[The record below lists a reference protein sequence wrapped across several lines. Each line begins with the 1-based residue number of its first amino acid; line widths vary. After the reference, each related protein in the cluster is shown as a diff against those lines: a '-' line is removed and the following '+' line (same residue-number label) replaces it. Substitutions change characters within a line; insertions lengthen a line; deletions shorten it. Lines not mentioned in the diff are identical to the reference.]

1 MIRAWELAVYQL
13 GDPKLRAV
21 IWQSLA
27 LSLVLQVAIGALAW
41 WGLQSWVHFDIGWVN
56 TLIRWLGGAAVVVL
70 ALMLFP
76 ASFGIVVSV
85 FMERIAD
92 IVEQA
97 HYPQLGPARGIPIWT
112 GIWTGLVFLVAV
124 VLLNLVMLPFYIV
137 AIFVAGLGAVLFYAI
152 NGLLTARMYYEQVA
166 LRRLSPAEVKTW
178 RQANRWV
185 LWGTGIVIVFL
196 GTIPVLNLIVPVLGT
211 AAMVHVA
218 QGLKPPGAPGLPFRS
233 PAAGR

>member
-1 MIRAWELAVYQL
+1 MIRAWELALQQL
-13 GDPKLRAV
+13 GDPRLRAV

-27 LSLVLQVAIGALAW
+27 LSLVLQVAIGGLAW
-41 WGLQSWVHFDIGWVN
+41 WALQTYAHVDIGWVN

-70 ALMLFP
+70 ALILFP
-76 ASFGIVVSV
+76 ASFGVVVSI

-92 IVEQA
+92 IVEHA
-97 HYPQLGPARGIPIWT
+97 HYPRLGPARGISVWT

-124 VLLNLVMLPFYIV
+124 IALNLVMLPFYIV

-152 NGLLTARMYYEQVA
+152 NGWLTGRMYYEQVA
-166 LRRLSPAEVKTW
+166 LRRLSPAEVTAW
-178 RQANRWV
+178 RKAN
-185 LWGTGIVIVFL
+185 LWPLWLTGVIIVFL

-218 QGLKPPGAPGLPFRS
+218 QTLKPPGAPGLPFRPTAS
-233 PAAGR
+233 GR

>member
-1 MIRAWELAVYQL
+1 MVRAFELAVRQL

-41 WGLQSWVHFDIGWVN
+41 WALQRYAHFDIGWVN
-56 TLIRWLGGAAVVVL
+56 TLVRWSGGAAVVVL
-70 ALMLFP
+70 SLMLFP

-92 IVEQA
+92 IVEHA
-97 HYPQLGPARGIPIWT
+97 HYPGLGPARGIPIWT

-124 VLLNLVMLPFYIV
+124 IVLNLVMLPFYLV
-137 AIFVAGLGAVLFYAI
+137 AIFVAGLGAVLFYGI
-152 NGLLTARMYYEQVA
+152 NGWLAGRVYYEQVA
-166 LRRLSPAEVKTW
+166 LRRLSPAEVKAW
-178 RQANRWV
+178 RKANVWP
-185 LWGTGIVIVFL
+185 LWLTGIATVFL

-218 QGLKPPGAPGLPFRS
+218 QSLRPPGAPGLPFR
-233 PAAGR
+233 PPTAGR